1 MANEKPKD
9 TDQTSLNEGAEGGKH
24 GGGKAA
30 APKLS
35 PEVAAELESFKAQ
48 LQAQLLGESR
58 QVIAQMQETFRNQLN
73 EEREML
79 HAQVDAAKADA
90 DQARHQLRNV
100 AKPADANTLLLQEP
114 LEGGP
119 SRRKAARPLP
129 SEGIVELELTHGSFV
144 GETMDRTFWNREV
157 SKTEPAIG
165 ALVRDNDSFEPAR
178 PGAVLR
184 FDMKKPKH
192 AKTAQMLRDSGCAE
206 RI

>member
-24 GGGKAA
+24 GAGRVA

-35 PEVAAELESFKAQ
+35 PEVAAELEAFK
-48 LQAQLLGESR
+48 AQLLGESR

-73 EEREML
+73 EERDML

-90 DQARHQLRNV
+90 DHARHQLRNV
-100 AKPADANTLLLQEP
+100 KPGDANTLVMQEP
-114 LEGGP
+114 IDGGP

-129 SEGIVELELTHGSFV
+129 TEGIVELELTHGSFV
-144 GETMDRTFWNREV
+144 GETMDRTYWNREV
-157 SKTEPAIG
+157 SKTEPGIG
-165 ALVRDNDSFEPAR
+165 SLVRDEDSFEPAR

-184 FDMKKPKH
+184 FNMKTLKH